1 MDCLLLIWLP
11 ITRTHLIKHTLHR
24 NEINDELPNSKG
36 QLHLYYC
43 SEFRLMK
50 HAFSRKS
57 LEASA
62 VSGQIRPLRPILV
75 NAKKQLLCS
84 ILRRD
89 GIAAF
94 LNYVNSLMEFLAW
107 LSTYIYL
114 KWITILTT
122 ETFLK
127 HCCKKNSPSCK
138 EKNKSFIL
146 T

>member
-1 MDCLLLIWLP
+1 
-11 ITRTHLIKHTLHR
+11 
-24 NEINDELPNSKG
+24 
-36 QLHLYYC
+36 
-43 SEFRLMK
+43 MK

-114 KWITILTT
+114 KWMNILPT
-122 ETFLK
+122 ETFLN
-127 HCCKKNSPSCK
+127 HCCKRILQILKKKLCSLGIVSFWPRCYFKCTFFSGYILPHWHPSDIHK
-138 EKNKSFIL
+138 GYPIFG
-146 T
+146 

>member
-1 MDCLLLIWLP
+1 MA
-11 ITRTHLIKHTLHR
+11 RTHLIKDTLR
-24 NEINDELPNSKG
+24 KNEIHDELPNSKG
-36 QLHLYYC
+36 QPHLYYC

-94 LNYVNSLMEFLAW
+94 LNYVNSLMEFLA
-107 LSTYIYL
+107 
-114 KWITILTT
+114 
-122 ETFLK
+122 
-127 HCCKKNSPSCK
+127 
-138 EKNKSFIL
+138 
-146 T
+146 